1 LSSKKAGKKRMYQTD
16 YSPDCPIIINV
27 NVVHVNRDWYLAF
40 INQLNEVQVL
50 RRTVYLATV

>member
-1 LSSKKAGKKRMYQTD
+1 MKPGKKRMYQTD